1 MIEKKRLSTCP
12 ACGGRLKITRYKCER
27 CGTEISG
34 DFKLEDFASLT
45 NEQMLFLK
53 IFIKNRGNLSE
64 LQKEMNISYPTAKA
78 RLEDLVSALGYRR
91 EEDNR
96 IKTFEILEKIER
108 GEITPEEAKEI
119 LKKNKKR

>member
-1 MIEKKRLSTCP
+1 
-12 ACGGRLKITRYKCER
+12 
-27 CGTEISG
+27 
-34 DFKLEDFASLT
+34 
-45 NEQMLFLK
+45 MLFLK

-96 IKTFEILEKIER
+96 VKTFEILEKIER
-108 GEITPEEAKEI
+108 GEITPEEAKAI
-119 LKKNKKR
+119 LKKSKKR